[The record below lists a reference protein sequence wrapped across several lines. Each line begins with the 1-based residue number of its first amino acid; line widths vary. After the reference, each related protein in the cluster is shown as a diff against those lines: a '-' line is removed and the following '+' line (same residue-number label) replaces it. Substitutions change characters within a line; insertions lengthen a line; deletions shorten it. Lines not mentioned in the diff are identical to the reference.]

1 MDLSKITFLKVD
13 ILDNKFVGYFRRTG
27 PLHNVT
33 IPKSEYRFLTENG
46 FEVIVKQVVYAD
58 GGIEN
63 IDHTEAVKAPEVF
76 EEKVEET
83 VVEEAASQTEV
94 VEQPE
99 QQESTE
105 EEQPSEEEKSEEDAP
120 SEEESSEEESA
131 PEEQAEEEVKL
142 PESLL
147 DTIETSDDS
156 ISLHLLTADQ
166 YAVYTKAELL
176 KFLKALT
183 ASLPDEIVKQI
194 ETERNISKKTLLEI
208 IETHLL
214 AD

>member
-58 GGIEN
+58 GGVEN
-63 IDHTEAVKAPEVF
+63 IEHTEATKAPE
-76 EEKVEET
+76 EVEET
-83 VVEEAASQTEV
+83 VAEEPEAQPEV
-94 VEQPE
+94 VEPPK
-99 QQESTE
+99 E
-105 EEQPSEEEKSEEDAP
+105 EEQDETEQPAEEPSESEET
-120 SEEESSEEESA
+120 SEEESSEEQPQSEESA
-131 PEEQAEEEVKL
+131 AEEQAAEEVKL

-147 DTIETSDDS
+147 DTIETSDES
-156 ISLHLLTADQ
+156 ISLHLLTAEQ

-194 ETERNISKKTLLEI
+194 ETERNISNKTLLEI

-214 AD
+214 SD